1 MPIFAPKLLKGLFN
15 DVKSFSSNEEI
26 ELKHKGFNRSIYAIG
41 AIKAAIWLI
50 KKKKGFFNMSNVLGI
65 S

>member
-1 MPIFAPKLLKGLFN
+1 MIFKNK
-15 DVKSFSSNEEI
+15 NEEI

-50 KKKKGFFNMSNVLGI
+50 KKRKASLICLMY
-65 S
+65 

>member
-1 MPIFAPKLLKGLFN
+1 MSTSHN
-15 DVKSFSSNEEI
+15 NEEI